1 MEYDILNAVGIA
13 VLAVFGLW
21 AFQYGAKKQKQKD
34 DAERRRK
41 MDKEEKYAQH
51 LSCASFGLTRA
62 A

>member
-41 MDKEEKYAQH
+41 MDKEEK
-51 LSCASFGLTRA
+51 
-62 A
+62 